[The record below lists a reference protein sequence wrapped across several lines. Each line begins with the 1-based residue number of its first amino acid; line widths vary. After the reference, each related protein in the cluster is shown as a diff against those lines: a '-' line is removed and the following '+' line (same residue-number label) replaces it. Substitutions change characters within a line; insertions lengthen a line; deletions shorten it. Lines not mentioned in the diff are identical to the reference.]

1 MCCSDSYARRVPT
14 PSRTLN
20 RDILR
25 LAVPALGSLVAEPLF
40 LIVDSALVGHLG
52 VTPLAGLGIASAVL
66 QTIVGLMVF
75 LAYATTPAVARRFG
89 AGDPTRAVSVGI
101 DGMWLALGIGAI
113 LALAGYLTTPFLVGL
128 FGASPEVARDAETYL
143 GISMW
148 GLPAML
154 IVFAATGLLRGMQD
168 TVTPLWIAG
177 LGFGANALL
186 NWLFIYGFGWGIGG
200 SAFGTVV
207 AQWGMVAAYVVV
219 IGRLARTHSAS
230 VRPHREG
237 VRGSARSG
245 GWLFLR
251 TLTLRA
257 ALLATVFVATG
268 LGTEELAGWQVA
280 FTIFSTAAFALDA
293 LAIAAQALIGKG
305 LGAGDTGEVQRTLGA
320 HRVVGRLVRGD
331 RRRGD
336 RRAVGCDRA
345 AVHRGCRAR
354 RPHSAGADRAR
365 RGAAGLRSGVR
376 ARRGADRGGGR
387 EVPRDRRSPEPRA
400 LRARAHRAR
409 GAERGRRGRTRLARG
424 RLLRGLHAGAARD
437 PRLARPRR
445 RLDDRRGVGV
455 QAQRRHHSYITTAA
469 AADALIERVEPYC
482 VISTVPD
489 AAASASGERPGPS

>member
-1 MCCSDSYARRVPT
+1 VPG

-305 LGAGDTGEVQRTLGA
+305 LGAGDTGEVQRTLARTVSWGA
-320 HRVVGRLVRGD
+320 WFGVIVGVVIGALSGVIGLLFTGDAALAALIQPALIVLAVAQPVCGVVFVLDGVLIGAGDAKYLAIAGVLNLVPFVPALIVL
-331 RRRGD
+331 
-336 RRAVGCDRA
+336 AVLSVG
-345 AVHRGCRAR
+345 
-354 RPHSAGADRAR
+354 
-365 RGAAGLRSGVR
+365 GAAGLAWLAVAFFGVYML
-376 ARRGADRGGGR
+376 ARLATLGWRVRGA
-387 EVPRDRRSPEPRA
+387 A
-400 LRARAHRAR
+400 WM
-409 GAERGRRGRTRLARG
+409 T
-424 RLLRGLHAGAARD
+424 AGA
-437 PRLARPRR
+437 
-445 RLDDRRGVGV
+445 
-455 QAQRRHHSYITTAA
+455 
-469 AADALIERVEPYC
+469 
-482 VISTVPD
+482 
-489 AAASASGERPGPS
+489 

>member
-1 MCCSDSYARRVPT
+1 
-14 PSRTLN
+14 
-20 RDILR
+20 
-25 LAVPALGSLVAEPLF
+25 
-40 LIVDSALVGHLG
+40 
-52 VTPLAGLGIASAVL
+52 
-66 QTIVGLMVF
+66 MVF

-177 LGFGANALL
+177 LGFGTNALL

-305 LGAGDTGEVQRTLGA
+305 LGAGDTGEVQRTLGRTVSWGA
-320 HRVVGRLVRGD
+320 WFGVIVGVVIGALSGVIGLLFTGDAALAALIQPALIVLAVAQPVCGVVFVLDGVLIGAGDAKYLAIAGVLNLVPFVPALIVL
-331 RRRGD
+331 
-336 RRAVGCDRA
+336 AVLSVG
-345 AVHRGCRAR
+345 
-354 RPHSAGADRAR
+354 
-365 RGAAGLRSGVR
+365 GAAGLAWLAVAFFGVYML
-376 ARRGADRGGGR
+376 ARLATLGWRVRGA
-387 EVPRDRRSPEPRA
+387 A
-400 LRARAHRAR
+400 WM
-409 GAERGRRGRTRLARG
+409 T
-424 RLLRGLHAGAARD
+424 AGA
-437 PRLARPRR
+437 
-445 RLDDRRGVGV
+445 
-455 QAQRRHHSYITTAA
+455 
-469 AADALIERVEPYC
+469 
-482 VISTVPD
+482 
-489 AAASASGERPGPS
+489 

>member
-1 MCCSDSYARRVPT
+1 VST
-14 PSRTLN
+14 PSKTLN

-113 LALAGYLTTPFLVGL
+113 LSLAGYLATPFLVGL
-128 FGASPEVARDAETYL
+128 FGASPEVAAEAETYL

-251 TLTLRA
+251 TLSLRA
-257 ALLATVFVATG
+257 ALLATVFVATT

-305 LGAGDTGEVQRTLGA
+305 LGAGDTGEVQHTLARTVAWGA
-320 HRVVGRLVRGD
+320 WFGVIVGAVIGVLSGVIGLLFTGDPALAALIQPALIVLAVAQPVCGVVFVLDGVLIGAGDAKYLAIAGVLNLVPFVPALIAL
-331 RRRGD
+331 
-336 RRAVGCDRA
+336 AVLSVG
-345 AVHRGCRAR
+345 
-354 RPHSAGADRAR
+354 
-365 RGAAGLRSGVR
+365 GAAGLAWLAVAFFGVYML
-376 ARRGADRGGGR
+376 ARLATLGWRVRGA
-387 EVPRDRRSPEPRA
+387 A
-400 LRARAHRAR
+400 WM
-409 GAERGRRGRTRLARG
+409 T
-424 RLLRGLHAGAARD
+424 AGA
-437 PRLARPRR
+437 
-445 RLDDRRGVGV
+445 
-455 QAQRRHHSYITTAA
+455 
-469 AADALIERVEPYC
+469 
-482 VISTVPD
+482 
-489 AAASASGERPGPS
+489 